1 MNPPS
6 KRILV
11 VEDEEIIRI
20 SLVKLL
26 ERHHY
31 QASQAVSVKAALN
44 NFNLN
49 EFDLIISDLRLPGG
63 SGAELIG
70 ATGSVPVLIMT
81 SFASLRSAVDIMRKG
96 AADYIS
102 KPFDHEELMCSV
114 KRIIDHETHKKASLN
129 ATQDPLVGNSEAT
142 IGILNTI
149 SKVAPT
155 KAPVLIS
162 GEVGS
167 GKFAIARTI
176 HNASALCN
184 GFLSVIN
191 CATVTAE
198 EINQY
203 LDLAG
208 DGNEPTSIFLR
219 DICNLPVTLSA
230 HVLRLTKSTSI
241 RCLASTTKNLHELC
255 NSDQFCPDLLLSIDA
270 VNIQVPPLRER
281 PSDIIQLTDAF
292 LAQFSNE
299 LNFAVTIS
307 KDSRHL
313 LSQNNWPGNI
323 RELKNTLYQA
333 AILLEKGQ
341 SISPSTLKINGQSPS
356 SIQKRQLTLST
367 MAESGEDA
375 ASLTNYFTQFVL
387 DNQSTMSETVLAEKL
402 GISRKSLWQRRNKLG
417 ISRKTD

>member
-31 QASQAVSVKAALN
+31 QAAQAVSVKAALN

-70 ATGSVPVLIMT
+70 AAASVPVLIMT

-333 AILLEKGQ
+333 AILLEKGE